1 METQRLCES
10 KVRNLHS
17 AAVAWLKGT
26 DAGGTSAAERI
37 PKPWFWRRSFL
48 PFFRRRKKGSRRRH
62 GRTRWYYGLPRPV
75 YEPASQGVRHRTG
88 RRGEGAPP
96 YGGQE
101 NSCCPGLGR
110 PGGRRHCI
118 PGGQYARP
126 PGYKKRT
133 DRPVRSLSERLCQ
146 RGHPHRGVTTYF
158 PPFPQSPGSPPPGSP
173 FHRPGW
179 RCR

>member
-101 NSCCPGLGR
+101 NLCCPGLGR

-118 PGGQYARP
+118 PADNMRILPGAKRERTGRP
-126 PGYKKRT
+126 FSFRVSMAAGASR
-133 DRPVRSLSERLCQ
+133 
-146 RGHPHRGVTTYF
+146 RGVTTCF
-158 PPFPQSPGSPPPGSP
+158 PPFPQSPGNPPPGSP
-173 FHRPGW
+173 FRHPGW